1 MTQTTLTR
9 ENEAVV
15 VQPGGDVVAAAIPE
29 LREMLRGAVA
39 QGVREMVLDLSNVRM
54 LDSSG
59 IGLLIAAHNSVRKLG
74 GRLSV
79 IHASGEIADLLRTMR
94 IHQHISIG
102 EA

>member
-9 ENEAVV
+9 RDDSVV
-15 VQPGGDVVAAAIPE
+15 VRPGGDVVAAAVPE
-29 LREMLRGAVA
+29 LRETLRGAVA
-39 QGVREMVLDLSNVRM
+39 GGAREMVLDLTNVQM

-59 IGLLIAAHNSVRKLG
+59 IGLLIAAHNSIRKLG

-79 IHASGEIADLLRTMR
+79 IHASREIVDLLHTMR
-94 IHQHISIG
+94 IHQHISVA

>member
-9 ENEAVV
+9 QDEAVV
-15 VQPGGDVVAAAIPE
+15 VRPGGDVVAAVIPE
-29 LREMLRGAVA
+29 LRETLRGAVA
-39 QGVREMVLDLSNVRM
+39 EGARDMVLDLANVQM

-59 IGLLIAAHNSVRKLG
+59 IGLLIAAHNSIRKLG

-79 IHASGEIADLLRTMR
+79 IHASREIVDLLHTMR
-94 IHQHISIG
+94 IHRHISVA